1 MVIGLTGGIATG
13 KSTISSIL
21 KELGAYIVD
30 ADIIARSV
38 VQKGEKAY
46 NEIVQ
51 HFGRKILMANGE
63 INRKK
68 LGHIVFSDSEKLKLL
83 NQITHPEIIGRI
95 KDKVEEYK
103 DVGAKVI
110 VIDAAIL
117 IEVGLDWYCDSIWLV
132 SVDKETQIR
141 RLMERDKFAYSDALN
156 RINSQ
161 YTNERK
167 SQFAD
172 VIIDN
177 NKPIE
182 EVKKKVKELWNIIIQ
197 RGEAVEIWQKK

>member
-51 HFGRKILMANGE
+51 HFGRKILMPNGE

-103 DVGAKVI
+103 DIGAKVI

-117 IEVGLDWYCDSIWLV
+117 IEVGLEWYCDSIWLV

-161 YTNERK
+161 YANEKK

-177 NKPIE
+177 NEPIE

>member
-51 HFGRKILMANGE
+51 HFGRKILMPNGE

-103 DVGAKVI
+103 DIGAKVI

-117 IEVGLDWYCDSIWLV
+117 IEVGLEWYCDSIWLV

-161 YTNERK
+161 YANEKK

-177 NKPIE
+177 NEPIE
-182 EVKKKVKELWNIIIQ
+182 EVKKKVKELWNIMIQ
-197 RGEAVEIWQKK
+197 RGEAVEI

>member
-1 MVIGLTGGIATG
+1 MVIGLTGGIASG

-51 HFGRKILMANGE
+51 HFGGEILMPNGE

-68 LGHIVFSDSEKLKLL
+68 LGHIVFSDSEKLELL
-83 NQITHPEIIGRI
+83 NHITHPEIIKRV
-95 KDKVEEYK
+95 KEKVDEYK
-103 DVGAKVI
+103 QKGAKAI

-117 IEVGLDWYCDSIWLV
+117 IEAGLDYYCDSIWLV
-132 SVDKETQIR
+132 SVDEETQMR
-141 RLMERDKFAYSDALN
+141 RLMERDKLAYSDALN

-161 YTNERK
+161 YTNEKK
-167 SQFAD
+167 SRFAD

-182 EVKKKVKELWNIIIQ
+182 EVKEKVKELYNIII
-197 RGEAVEIWQKK
+197 

>member
-1 MVIGLTGGIATG
+1 MVIGLTGGIASG

-117 IEVGLDWYCDSIWLV
+117 IEVGLEWYCDSIWLV

-161 YTNERK
+161 YANEKK

-177 NKPIE
+177 NEPIE
-182 EVKKKVKELWNIIIQ
+182 EVKKKVKELWNIMIQ
-197 RGEAVEIWQKK
+197 RGEAVEI

>member
-1 MVIGLTGGIATG
+1 MVIGLTGGIASG

-21 KELGAYIVD
+21 RELGAYIVD

-51 HFGRKILMANGE
+51 HFGSEILMPNGE
-63 INRKK
+63 INRKG
-68 LGHIVFSDSEKLKLL
+68 LGHIVFSDIEKLKLL
-83 NQITHPEIIGRI
+83 NSITHPEIINRVL
-95 KDKVEEYK
+95 KKVEEYK
-103 DVGAKVI
+103 CIGAKVV

-117 IEVGLDWYCDSIWLV
+117 IEMGLYSYCDSIWLV
-132 SVDKETQIR
+132 IVDRETQIY
-141 RLMERDKFAYSDALN
+141 RLMERDKFAYMDALN
-156 RINSQ
+156 RIHAQ
-161 YTNERK
+161 YNNEK
-167 SQFAD
+167 KAQLAD

-182 EVKKKVKELWNIIIQ
+182 EVKEKIEELWNNIIQ
-197 RGEAVEIWQKK
+197 RGESVET

>member
-51 HFGRKILMANGE
+51 HFGRKILMPNGE

-161 YTNERK
+161 YANEKK

-177 NKPIE
+177 NEPIE

>member
-1 MVIGLTGGIATG
+1 MVIGLTGGIASG

>member
-1 MVIGLTGGIATG
+1 MVIGLTGGIASG

-38 VQKGEKAY
+38 VQKDEKAY

-51 HFGRKILMANGE
+51 NFGKEILMSNGE

-68 LGHIVFSDSEKLKLL
+68 LGHMVFSDSEKLELL
-83 NQITHPEIIGRI
+83 NHITHPEIIKRV
-95 KDKVEEYK
+95 KKKVEEYK
-103 DVGAKVI
+103 HIGAKVI

-117 IEVGLDWYCDSIWLV
+117 IEVGLDSYCDSIWLV
-132 SVDKETQIR
+132 TVDLETQIR
-141 RLMERDKFAYSDALN
+141 RLMERDKCAYMDALN

-161 YTNERK
+161 YTNEKK

-177 NKPIE
+177 NKPIK
-182 EVKKKVKELWNIIIQ
+182 EVETKVKELWNIIIQ
-197 RGEAVEIWQKK
+197 RGEAVEI

>member
-1 MVIGLTGGIATG
+1 MVIGLTGGIASG

-103 DVGAKVI
+103 DIGAKVI

-117 IEVGLDWYCDSIWLV
+117 IEVGLEWYCDSIWLV